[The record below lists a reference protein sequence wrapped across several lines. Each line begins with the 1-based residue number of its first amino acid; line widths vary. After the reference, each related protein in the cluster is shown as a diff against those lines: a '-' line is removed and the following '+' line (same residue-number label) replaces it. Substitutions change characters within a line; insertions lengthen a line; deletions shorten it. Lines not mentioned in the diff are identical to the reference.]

1 MELESSMAQFA
12 VNTPI
17 VRVGLFCILLYF
29 TAFRGISS
37 NYTAF
42 YRVYRIYYCV
52 LTYSLRST
60 VRGWKN
66 RRRIYHISPHLTA
79 FSGIY
84 DNGTAFCCAH
94 RLLPTFC
101 RILLP
106 SDVFTTSYRTMLK
119 SSKATFVAFLGIYA
133 TRQWRSS
140 CPVLQYLRQWFW
152 DWLVLL

>member
-42 YRVYRIYYCV
+42 YRVYRV